1 MNNTIKISLTIELEG
16 STLIRQSEPEIIS
29 FQIRKKDINPL
40 KYKDRKNGLA
50 VVRGGKVKHHPLVQK
65 PASQHINLNRD
76 AYDYFISDEVPSWM
90 MWKKR
95 EWKVMKPTERLE
107 THLRRICEHLGG
119 RSFTYQ
125 VLND

>member
-1 MNNTIKISLTIELEG
+1 MNNTIKISLTVEMEG

-40 KYKDRKNGLA
+40 KYKDRKDGLA

-65 PASQHINLNRD
+65 PASQHVNINRD
-76 AYDYFISDEVPSWM
+76 AYDWFISDEVPSWM
-90 MWKKR
+90 IWKKK
-95 EWKVMKPTERLE
+95 EWKAMKPTERLE
-107 THLRRICEHLGG
+107 AHLRRICEHLGG

-125 VLND
+125 ILND